1 MHLPYETQQLS
12 VRKPMTS
19 FSNMKKQGGIVIIV
33 VVLIVTLMVTL
44 LAFMLEKQHL
54 LIRRV
59 SNQNVSEQSYQ
70 YAQAVNAWAE
80 RVLNDDLQRDVDYW
94 QEDWFKFGRPPEE
107 YQSVVDDI
115 DSFSLELSS
124 NREEGDSDSVVI
136 DIGFDGLEYS
146 IDDLQ
151 AKYNLNNLS
160 SNNDQFLASQ
170 KQIFLNLLELAEV
183 GVNDSDL
190 RERLYGALI
199 DWTDSD
205 DNISVNG
212 VESGTYGSRITPY
225 YAADQKLTSIGELK
239 FVEGFTQEIINKLK
253 PYVAVLP
260 VDNARINLNTASDEV
275 LSSLSGAPVIEMG
288 GVTSFLAQRLQEGF
302 PGFTQSDIQNAETAI
317 IGVNP
322 VGARPAQNMLQV
334 NSQFFQI
341 NAKVMLGDYV
351 YCMKTTVLRE
361 PLSQGGG
368 AIPQLSVLSR
378 EQDTLCIDED
388 NNTDE
393 NREEES

>member
-341 NAKVMLGDYV
+341 M
-351 YCMKTTVLRE
+351 
-361 PLSQGGG
+361 
-368 AIPQLSVLSR
+368 LSR